1 MEVEEIYAR
10 FRDIKH
16 GIKTRKKSTSIHY
29 GDHKSG
35 FKGAGYDIVGV
46 DQWRP
51 GQPLKD
57 IAWALSLRTY
67 PEKLFRIE
75 RMEPKE
81 LRTLFVVDLSSSILF
96 QLSRASSKALLMLD
110 LIGNIGLTRSNV
122 RDPVGLLAFSDQIE
136 LFIKPKLGTPQIF
149 YMAHRIFEKLRFHRE
164 FPARRKADFTVPFRF
179 IAARL
184 KNRHTV
190 FVISDVVDFVNDRAS
205 LDFKLL
211 RTLAA
216 KHDMMVLILDD
227 PDEFK
232 VRSRLGYIRI
242 ADMETGRQT
251 VISAR
256 KAGAIRR
263 TIAERRAEF
272 QYMLKHKSGIDSV
285 VLTPD
290 NHIDELPRF
299 FIARTAR

>member
-1 MEVEEIYAR
+1 MEVEDVYAR
-10 FRDIKH
+10 FRDIKY
-16 GIKTRKKSTSIHY
+16 GIRTRKKSRSIHY

-35 FKGAGYDIVGV
+35 FKGSGYDIVGV

-57 IAWALSLRTY
+57 IAWTLSLRTY
-67 PEKLFRIE
+67 PEKLYRIE

-81 LRTLFVVDLSSSILF
+81 LRTLFVLDLSTSVLF
-96 QLSRASSKALLMLD
+96 QLSQASNIALLMLD

-122 RDPVGLLAFSDQIE
+122 RDPVGLLAFSDRVA
-136 LFIKPKLGTPQIF
+136 LFIKPKLGAPQIF
-149 YMAHRIFEKLRFHRE
+149 YMAAQIFEKLKLQRE
-164 FPARRKADFTVPFRF
+164 FPERRAADFTVPFRF
-179 IAARL
+179 IASRL
-184 KNRHTV
+184 KVRHTV
-190 FVISDVVDFVNDRAS
+190 IVISDVVDLVNDRES
-205 LDFKLL
+205 IDFKLL
-211 RTLAA
+211 STLAS

-227 PDEFK
+227 PDEFNL
-232 VRSRLGYIRI
+232 RSRWGYVRI

-256 KAGAIRR
+256 RAGDIRR
-263 TIAERRAEF
+263 TIEERRAEL
-272 QYMLKHKSGIDSV
+272 QYMLKHKASVDSV

-290 NHIDELPRF
+290 NHIDELPKF